1 MKIIDIEIAMMK
13 QMGVRKN
20 IIVPNVSWGIQGKD
34 FKPLHE
40 CDLLSLSLSGYAT
53 EIEIKTSKADLL
65 KDKEKEHKHKHD
77 HILIKNLYFAVPDS
91 LKEIALKE
99 IPESAGLYVLTKN
112 KRGKIKVEKAKEAV
126 ARRDALKWDDKQQ
139 KKLMH
144 LGVMRLL
151 SLKEK
156 INKKG

>member
-1 MKIIDIEIAMMK
+1 MKIVDIEIAIMK
-13 QMGVRKN
+13 HICVRKN

-91 LKEIALKE
+91 VTQFER
-99 IPESAGLYVLTKN
+99 KN
-112 KRGKIKVEKAKEAV
+112 K
-126 ARRDALKWDDKQQ
+126 
-139 KKLMH
+139 
-144 LGVMRLL
+144 
-151 SLKEK
+151 
-156 INKKG
+156 